1 MIDENRMKKHQL
13 NYYFLRLFFS
23 INLGFSLKKVKEEMK
38 MNKKAVMLGLVG
50 MGLGMAPTAA
60 TAAEANPTASM
71 TSQATLTI
79 EQGILSLDQV
89 TNFNFGTSSIQEIAT
104 DEQVIQTTSNEV
116 TSITDYRGPNQAGW
130 QLTAQLSKMTNASD
144 NELANA
150 KVTLNGTTASGDAA
164 LVSGTELMV
173 GATDP
178 TLIASANG
186 TTGLATNDFNFSNAS
201 LTVPKQNVNS
211 GTYSGTITWTLSNTY
226 QAE

>member
-60 TAAEANPTASM
+60 AAAEANPTASM

-173 GATDP
+173 GATEP

-211 GTYSGTITWTLSNTY
+211 GTYSGTITWTLANTY

>member
-60 TAAEANPTASM
+60 AAAEANPTASM

-211 GTYSGTITWTLSNTY
+211 GTYSGTITWTLANTY

>member
-60 TAAEANPTASM
+60 AAAEANPTASM

-130 QLTAQLSKMTNASD
+130 QLTAQLSNMTNASD

-173 GATDP
+173 GATEP

-211 GTYSGTITWTLSNTY
+211 GTYSGTITWTLANTY

>member
-1 MIDENRMKKHQL
+1 MKKHQL

-60 TAAEANPTASM
+60 AAAEANPTASM

-150 KVTLNGTTASGDAA
+150 KVTLNGTTASGDVA

-173 GATDP
+173 GATEP

-211 GTYSGTITWTLSNTY
+211 GTYSGTITWTLANTY

>member
-1 MIDENRMKKHQL
+1 MKKHQL

-60 TAAEANPTASM
+60 AAAEANPTASM

-173 GATDP
+173 GATEP

-186 TTGLATNDFNFSNAS
+186 TTGLATNDFDFSNAS

-211 GTYSGTITWTLSNTY
+211 GTYSGTITWTLANTY

>member
-1 MIDENRMKKHQL
+1 MIDENRMKKTPIKL
-13 NYYFLRLFFS
+13 LFFKAVFS
-23 INLGFSLKKVKEEMK
+23 MTLDFSLKKVKEEMK
-38 MNKKAVMLGLVG
+38 MNKKVRILGLVG

-60 TAAEANPTASM
+60 AAAEANPTASM

-89 TNFNFGTSSIQEIAT
+89 TNFNFGTSSIQDIAT
-104 DEQVIQTTSNEV
+104 DEQVIQTTSDEV

-150 KVTLNGTTASGDAA
+150 KVTLNGSTASGDAT

-173 GATDP
+173 GATEP

>member
-13 NYYFLRLFFS
+13 NYYFLKLFFS

-60 TAAEANPTASM
+60 AAAEANPTASM

-104 DEQVIQTTSNEV
+104 DEQVIQATSNEV

-130 QLTAQLSKMTNASD
+130 QLTAQLSKMTNAS
-144 NELANA
+144 
-150 KVTLNGTTASGDAA
+150 
-164 LVSGTELMV
+164 TELMV

-211 GTYSGTITWTLSNTY
+211 GTYSGTITWTLANTY

>member
-60 TAAEANPTASM
+60 AAAEANPTASM

-150 KVTLNGTTASGDAA
+150 KVTLNGSTASGDAA

-173 GATDP
+173 GSTEP

>member
-1 MIDENRMKKHQL
+1 MT
-13 NYYFLRLFFS
+13 
-23 INLGFSLKKVKEEMK
+23 LGFSLKKVKEEMK

-60 TAAEANPTASM
+60 AAAEANPTASM

-89 TNFNFGTSSIQEIAT
+89 TNFDFGTTSVKDIAT
-104 DEQVIQTTSNEV
+104 GDQVLSTAANET

-130 QLTAQLSKMTNASD
+130 QLTAQLSKMTNAAN
-144 NELANA
+144 NELVNA
-150 KVTLNGTTASGDAA
+150 KVTLNGSIDSGDAS
-164 LVSGTELMV
+164 LVSGTELTV

-186 TTGLATNDFNFSNAS
+186 TTGLATNDFDFTSAT
-201 LTVPKQNVNS
+201 LTIPKQNVNS
-211 GTYSGTITWTLSNTY
+211 GAYSGTITWTLSNTY

>member
-1 MIDENRMKKHQL
+1 
-13 NYYFLRLFFS
+13 
-23 INLGFSLKKVKEEMK
+23 

-60 TAAEANPTASM
+60 AAAEANPTASM
-71 TSQATLTI
+71 TSQATLTATLTI

-104 DEQVIQTTSNEV
+104 DEQVTQTTSNEV

-173 GATDP
+173 GATEP

-211 GTYSGTITWTLSNTY
+211 GTYSGTITWTLANTY

>member
-1 MIDENRMKKHQL
+1 MKKHQL

-60 TAAEANPTASM
+60 AAAEANPTASM

-130 QLTAQLSKMTNASD
+130 QLTAQLSKMTNAID

-173 GATDP
+173 GATEP

-211 GTYSGTITWTLSNTY
+211 GTYSGTITWTLANTY

>member
-1 MIDENRMKKHQL
+1 MKKHQL

-60 TAAEANPTASM
+60 AAAEANPTASM

-173 GATDP
+173 GATEP

-211 GTYSGTITWTLSNTY
+211 GTYSGTITWTLANTY

>member
-1 MIDENRMKKHQL
+1 MKKHQL

-60 TAAEANPTASM
+60 AAAEANPTASM

-173 GATDP
+173 GATEP

-186 TTGLATNDFNFSNAS
+186 TTGLATNDLNFSNAS

-211 GTYSGTITWTLSNTY
+211 GTYSGTITWTLANTY

>member
-38 MNKKAVMLGLVG
+38 MNKKALMLGLVG

-60 TAAEANPTASM
+60 AAAEANPTASM

-104 DEQVIQTTSNEV
+104 DEQVIQTTSDEV

>member
-60 TAAEANPTASM
+60 AAAEANPTASM

-130 QLTAQLSKMTNASD
+130 QLTAQLSKMTNAAN
-144 NELANA
+144 NELVNA
-150 KVTLNGTTASGDAA
+150 KVTLNGSIDSGDAS

-186 TTGLATNDFNFSNAS
+186 TTGLATNDFDFTSAT
-201 LTVPKQNVNS
+201 LTIPKQNVNS
-211 GTYSGTITWTLSNTY
+211 GAYSGTITWTLSNTY

>member
-1 MIDENRMKKHQL
+1 MT
-13 NYYFLRLFFS
+13 
-23 INLGFSLKKVKEEMK
+23 LGFSLKKVKEEMK

-60 TAAEANPTASM
+60 AAAEANPTASM

-89 TNFNFGTSSIQEIAT
+89 TNFDIGTTSVKDIAT
-104 DEQVIQTTSNEV
+104 GDQVLSTAANET

-130 QLTAQLSKMTNASD
+130 QLTAQLSKMTNAAN
-144 NELANA
+144 NELVNA
-150 KVTLNGTTASGDAA
+150 KVTLNGSIDSGDAS

-186 TTGLATNDFNFSNAS
+186 TTGLATNDFDFTSAT
-201 LTVPKQNVNS
+201 LTIPKQNINS
-211 GTYSGTITWTLSNTY
+211 GAYSGTITWTLSNTY

>member
-1 MIDENRMKKHQL
+1 MIDENRMKKRQL
-13 NYYFLRLFFS
+13 IYYFSRLFFS

-38 MNKKAVMLGLVG
+38 MNKKAVVLGLVG

-60 TAAEANPTASM
+60 AAAEANPTASM

-164 LVSGTELMV
+164 LVAGTELMV
-173 GATDP
+173 GAPDP

-211 GTYSGTITWTLSNTY
+211 GTYSGTITWTLANTY

>member
-1 MIDENRMKKHQL
+1 MT
-13 NYYFLRLFFS
+13 
-23 INLGFSLKKVKEEMK
+23 LGFSLKKVKEEMK

-60 TAAEANPTASM
+60 AAAEANPTASM
-71 TSQATLTI
+71 TSQAILTI

-89 TNFNFGTSSIQEIAT
+89 TNFDFGTTSVKDIAT
-104 DEQVIQTTSNEV
+104 GDQVLSTAANET

-130 QLTAQLSKMTNASD
+130 QLTAQLSKMTNAAN
-144 NELANA
+144 NELVNA
-150 KVTLNGTTASGDAA
+150 KVTLNGSIDSGDAS
-164 LVSGTELMV
+164 LVSGTELTV

-186 TTGLATNDFNFSNAS
+186 TTGLATNDFDFTSAT
-201 LTVPKQNVNS
+201 LTIPKQNINS
-211 GTYSGTITWTLSNTY
+211 GAYSGTITWTLSNTY

>member
-1 MIDENRMKKHQL
+1 MT
-13 NYYFLRLFFS
+13 
-23 INLGFSLKKVKEEMK
+23 LGFSLKKVKEEMK

-60 TAAEANPTASM
+60 AAAEANPTASM

-89 TNFNFGTSSIQEIAT
+89 TNFDFGTTSVKDIAT
-104 DEQVIQTTSNEV
+104 GDQVLSTAANET

-130 QLTAQLSKMTNASD
+130 QLTAQLSKMTNAAN
-144 NELANA
+144 NELVNA
-150 KVTLNGTTASGDAA
+150 KVTLNGSIDSGDAS

-186 TTGLATNDFNFSNAS
+186 TTGLATNDFDFTSAT
-201 LTVPKQNVNS
+201 LTIPKQNINS
-211 GTYSGTITWTLSNTY
+211 GAYSGTITWTLSNTY

>member
-13 NYYFLRLFFS
+13 NYYFFKAVFS

-38 MNKKAVMLGLVG
+38 MNKKAVVLGLVG

-60 TAAEANPTASM
+60 AAAEANPTASM

-104 DEQVIQTTSNEV
+104 DEQL

-164 LVSGTELMV
+164 LVAGTELMV

>member
-60 TAAEANPTASM
+60 AAAEANPTASM

-173 GATDP
+173 GATEP

-186 TTGLATNDFNFSNAS
+186 TTGLATNDLNFSNAS

-211 GTYSGTITWTLSNTY
+211 GTYSGTITWTLANTY

>member
-1 MIDENRMKKHQL
+1 MIDEIRMKKHQL

-60 TAAEANPTASM
+60 AAAEANPTALM

>member
-1 MIDENRMKKHQL
+1 
-13 NYYFLRLFFS
+13 
-23 INLGFSLKKVKEEMK
+23 

-60 TAAEANPTASM
+60 AAAEANPTASM
-71 TSQATLTI
+71 TSQATLTATLTI

-173 GATDP
+173 GATEP

-211 GTYSGTITWTLSNTY
+211 GTYSGTITWTLANTY

>member
-1 MIDENRMKKHQL
+1 
-13 NYYFLRLFFS
+13 
-23 INLGFSLKKVKEEMK
+23 
-38 MNKKAVMLGLVG
+38 MNKKVLMLGLVG
-50 MGLGMAPTAA
+50 MGLGMAPTVAA
-60 TAAEANPTASM
+60 AAEANPTASM

-104 DEQVIQTTSNEV
+104 DEQVIQATSNEV

-144 NELANA
+144 NKLVNA

>member
-13 NYYFLRLFFS
+13 NYYFLKLFFS
-23 INLGFSLKKVKEEMK
+23 INLGFSLKKMKEEMK

-60 TAAEANPTASM
+60 AAAEANPTASM

-211 GTYSGTITWTLSNTY
+211 GTYSGTITWTLANTY

>member
-13 NYYFLRLFFS
+13 NYYFLKLFFS

-60 TAAEANPTASM
+60 AAAEANPTASM

-186 TTGLATNDFNFSNAS
+186 TTGLATNDFSFSNAS

-211 GTYSGTITWTLSNTY
+211 GTYSGTITWTLANTH

>member
-1 MIDENRMKKHQL
+1 L
-13 NYYFLRLFFS
+13 

-38 MNKKAVMLGLVG
+38 MNKKVLMLGLVG

-60 TAAEANPTASM
+60 AAAEANPTASM

-144 NELANA
+144 NELVNA
-150 KVTLNGTTASGDAA
+150 KVTLNGSTASGDAT

>member
-1 MIDENRMKKHQL
+1 MT
-13 NYYFLRLFFS
+13 
-23 INLGFSLKKVKEEMK
+23 LGFSLKKVKEEMK
-38 MNKKAVMLGLVG
+38 MNKKVRMLGLVG

-60 TAAEANPTASM
+60 AAAEANPTASM

-89 TNFNFGTSSIQEIAT
+89 TNFNFGTSSIQDIAT
-104 DEQVIQTTSNEV
+104 DEQVIQTTSDEV

-150 KVTLNGTTASGDAA
+150 KVTLNDSTASGDAT

-173 GATDP
+173 GATEP

>member
-50 MGLGMAPTAA
+50 MGLGMTPTAA
-60 TAAEANPTASM
+60 AAAEANPTASM

-79 EQGILSLDQV
+79 EQEILSLDQV

-178 TLIASANG
+178 TLIASADG
-186 TTGLATNDFNFSNAS
+186 ITGLATNDFNFSNAS

-211 GTYSGTITWTLSNTY
+211 GTYSGTITWTLANTY

>member
-1 MIDENRMKKHQL
+1 MKKHQL

-60 TAAEANPTASM
+60 DAAEANPTASM

-173 GATDP
+173 GATEP

-211 GTYSGTITWTLSNTY
+211 GTYSGTITWTLANTY

>member
-60 TAAEANPTASM
+60 AAAEANPTASM

-173 GATDP
+173 GATEP

-186 TTGLATNDFNFSNAS
+186 TTGLATNDYNFSNAS

-211 GTYSGTITWTLSNTY
+211 GTYSGTITWTLANTY
-226 QAE
+226 KAE

>member
-1 MIDENRMKKHQL
+1 MIDENIMKKHQL

-60 TAAEANPTASM
+60 AAAEANPTASM

-173 GATDP
+173 GATEP

-211 GTYSGTITWTLSNTY
+211 GTYSGTITWTLANTY

>member
-1 MIDENRMKKHQL
+1 MKKHQL

-60 TAAEANPTASM
+60 AAAEANPTASM

-173 GATDP
+173 GATEP

-211 GTYSGTITWTLSNTY
+211 GSYSGTITWTLANTY

>member
-1 MIDENRMKKHQL
+1 M
-13 NYYFLRLFFS
+13 

-38 MNKKAVMLGLVG
+38 MNKKVLMLGLVV

-60 TAAEANPTASM
+60 AAAEANPTASM

-116 TSITDYRGPNQAGW
+116 TSITDYRAPNQAGW

-144 NELANA
+144 NELVNA
-150 KVTLNGTTASGDAA
+150 KVTLNGSTASGDAT

>member
-1 MIDENRMKKHQL
+1 MIDENRMKKNQL

-60 TAAEANPTASM
+60 AAAEANPTASM

-130 QLTAQLSKMTNASD
+130 HLTAQLSKMTNASD

-164 LVSGTELMV
+164 LVSGTELIV

-211 GTYSGTITWTLSNTY
+211 GTYSGTITWTLANTY

>member
-13 NYYFLRLFFS
+13 NYYFLKLFFS

-38 MNKKAVMLGLVG
+38 MNKKVLMLGLVG
-50 MGLGMAPTAA
+50 MGLGMVPTAA
-60 TAAEANPTASM
+60 AAAEANPTASM

-89 TNFNFGTSSIQEIAT
+89 TNFDFGTTSVKDIAT
-104 DEQVIQTTSNEV
+104 GDQVLSTAANEA

-130 QLTAQLSKMTNASD
+130 QLTAQLSKMTNAAN
-144 NELANA
+144 NELVNA
-150 KVTLNGTTASGDAA
+150 KVTLNGSIDSGDAS

-186 TTGLATNDFNFSNAS
+186 TTGLATNDFDFTSAT
-201 LTVPKQNVNS
+201 LTIPKQNVNS
-211 GTYSGTITWTLSNTY
+211 GAYSGTITWTLSNTY

>member
-60 TAAEANPTASM
+60 AAAEANPTASM

-104 DEQVIQTTSNEV
+104 DEQVIQATSNEV

-211 GTYSGTITWTLSNTY
+211 GTYSGTITWTLANTY

>member
-1 MIDENRMKKHQL
+1 M
-13 NYYFLRLFFS
+13 

-38 MNKKAVMLGLVG
+38 MNKKVLMLGLVV
-50 MGLGMAPTAA
+50 MDLGMAPTAA
-60 TAAEANPTASM
+60 AAAEANPTASM

-144 NELANA
+144 NELVNA
-150 KVTLNGTTASGDAA
+150 KVTLNGSTASGDAT